1 MKKYLVQCRSGFPA
15 ALIKAMI
22 VMKLILILVCLN
34 VCQVMA
40 KARAQEKISLNLQ
53 QVEINKVF
61 NTIERQGSY
70 RFLFNS
76 ELKGLHQRVS
86 INVDKAAI
94 ADVLNLVLA
103 GTDLTYKI
111 LEENLI
117 VIRQNSL
124 ELQDIRITG
133 KVTNDL
139 NEPLPGVSIT
149 VKGSSKGTTSDNAG
163 NFELTVP
170 ENATLVV
177 SYIGFTTQEVAVNNQ
192 SVVNIKLVPSTKQ
205 LDQVVVVGYGTQ
217 RKIDVTGAVG
227 QIKGEEISKQPAS
240 NPISSL
246 QGKIAGVQI
255 TNDGAPGSSPEIRIR
270 GIGTLYGDQNPLYV
284 VDGVW
289 YDDISF
295 LNPGDIE
302 NLSILK
308 DASSE
313 SIYGI
318 RAANGV
324 VLITTK
330 KGKSGKATVNYNG
343 YVGWQ
348 SVTNQIDMANGS
360 EYAQAIN
367 ELRGNT
373 NLDPNQFGTGTDWYH
388 QILRNAFVT
397 NHQVSVSGGSERSTY
412 NFSLGYFNQDGI
424 VENNN
429 YKRYTVRLQ
438 NDFVVF
444 KPLKIGYN
452 VTGMASNS
460 TDIPVDIF
468 HQLFAA
474 APIVP
479 VYYQDGSYG
488 DPSDFDL
495 GDGANFNPQV
505 TLDYYNQ
512 KSKNYRATGNVFA
525 DLKFAKHFTFH
536 TSLGGDF
543 GQAEYR
549 NYVPEYA
556 ATLKQRNTL
565 SSLTVGRTETRN
577 WIFENTLS
585 YDNRFDDHSV
595 RVLVGQSAQ
604 QNKFYSLT
612 GNAKGVPYSTEDD
625 LYLSLGNTGSSTVTD
640 AGDKEH
646 FTSYF
651 ARVNYSFKSRY
662 MLNASI
668 RADGASKFSG
678 DKRWGYFP
686 SVGAGWLVTDEP
698 FFADQNIFSNLKVR
712 GSWGVVGNAKVPS
725 NLPYVLVDHWPG
737 YSVQFGNTIAT
748 GANIDQQVPPV
759 TYWEKAQGYDIG
771 VEGAFKK
778 DKLNFEFDYYNR
790 KTIDAIFAIPILGS
804 LGTSSGTIVG
814 NQASILNKGWEFT
827 LTWKDNI
834 GKNLTY
840 RISANLGI
848 NDNKVTKTQTGENPV
863 YGGGGAATGGQ
874 LATRTVVGQPIG
886 EFYGLQVAGVFQN
899 DAEVAGSPQAAS
911 AKPGDFKFV
920 DQNKDGIIDGKDRIV
935 LGNPNAKYLYGFN
948 TTWNYKQWDFTLD
961 IQGVAGVKIYNAN
974 LGIRYGTENFSKDF
988 YDNRWHGQGTSN
1000 TYPSVNIGGGDN
1012 YKPNSFFV
1020 EDGSYLRIR
1029 NIQLGY
1035 TFGNAVLQR
1044 LFMKQLRVY
1053 VNAQNALNFF
1063 SYKGFSPEIGGSA
1076 LDRGIDTN
1084 VYPLYATYNFGVNV
1098 SF

>member
-1 MKKYLVQCRSGFPA
+1 MKKYLVQNRGGFRA
-15 ALIKAMI
+15 ALIKALL
-22 VMKLILILVCLN
+22 VMKLIVLLLLLN

-53 QVEINKVF
+53 QVEIGKVF
-61 NTIERQGSY
+61 NTIERQGFY

-76 ELKGLHQRVS
+76 ELQGLHRKVN
-86 INVDKAAI
+86 INVDKAGI
-94 ADVLNLVLA
+94 AEVLSMVLS
-103 GTDLTYKI
+103 GTDLTYKM
-111 LEENLI
+111 LDDNLI
-117 VIRQNSL
+117 VVRLNSL
-124 ELQDIRITG
+124 EMQDIRITG
-133 KVTNDL
+133 KVTNESG
-139 NEPLPGVSIT
+139 EPLVGVSIT
-149 VKGSSKGTTSDNAG
+149 VKGSSTGTITDNLG

-170 ENATLVV
+170 ENAVLEI
-177 SYIGFTTQEVAVNNQ
+177 SYVGFISQEIPVNNQ
-192 SVVNIKLVPSTKQ
+192 SVINISLIASAKQ
-205 LDQVVVVGYGTQ
+205 LDQVIIVGYGTQ
-217 RKIDVTGAVG
+217 RKIDVTGSVS
-227 QIKGEEISKQPAS
+227 QIKGDEISKQPAA

-255 TNDGAPGSSPEIRIR
+255 TNSGAPGSSPEIRIR
-270 GIGTLYGDQNPLYV
+270 GIGTLYGDQSPLYV

-295 LNPGDIE
+295 LNPADID

-324 VLITTK
+324 VLISTR
-330 KGKSGKATVNYNG
+330 KGKAGQTTVNYNG
-343 YVGWQ
+343 YVGMQ
-348 SVTNQIDMANGS
+348 SVTNQIKMADGS
-360 EYAQAIN
+360 EYATAIN

-373 NLDPNQFGTGTDWYH
+373 NLDPAQFGKGTDWYH

-397 NHQVSVSGGSERSTY
+397 NHQVSVSGGSEKSTY
-412 NFSLGYFNQDGI
+412 NFSLGYYDQDGI
-424 VENNN
+424 VEKNN
-429 YKRYTVRLQ
+429 YKRYTARLQ

-444 KPLKIGYN
+444 KPLKIGYSITA
-452 VTGMASNS
+452 VASNS
-460 TDIPVDIF
+460 IDIPGSIF
-468 HQLFAA
+468 HELFSA

-479 VYYQDGSYG
+479 VYYQDGTYG

-505 TLDYYNQ
+505 SLDVFNQ
-512 KSKNYRATGNVFA
+512 KSRNFRGTGNVFG

-549 NYVPEYA
+549 YYLPEYT

-565 SSLTVGRTETRN
+565 SNLTIGRTETRN
-577 WIFENTLS
+577 WILENTLT
-585 YDNRFDDHSV
+585 YENRFNDHRI
-595 RVLVGQSAQ
+595 RVLLGQSAQ
-604 QNKFYSLT
+604 QAKFYEIT
-612 GNAKGVPYSTEDD
+612 ANAKGVPYSTEDD
-625 LYLSLGNTGSSTVTD
+625 LYLRLGNSGSNTVSD
-640 AGDKEH
+640 GGDKER
-646 FTSYF
+646 FGSYF
-651 ARVNYSFKSRY
+651 GRVNYSFMNRY
-662 MLNASI
+662 MLNFSL

-686 SVGAGWLVTDEP
+686 SIGAGWMLTDEP
-698 FFADQNIFSNLKVR
+698 FLQDQKIFTNLKLR

-725 NLPYVLVDHWPG
+725 NLPFVLVDNWPG
-737 YSVQFGNTIAT
+737 YSVQFGNTIVT
-748 GANIDQQVPPV
+748 GANIDQQVPPI
-759 TYWEKAQGYDIG
+759 TFWEKAQGTDIG
-771 VEGAFKK
+771 IEGAMAK
-778 DKLNFEFDYYNR
+778 DRLNFEFDYYSK

-814 NQASILNKGWEFT
+814 NQANILNKGWEFS

-834 GKNLTY
+834 NKNLSY
-840 RISANLGI
+840 RISGNLGI
-848 NDNKVTKTQTGENPV
+848 NDNEVTKTQTGKNPV

-874 LATRTVVGQPIG
+874 LATRTVVGEPIG
-886 EFYGLQVAGVFQN
+886 EFYGLQVGSVFQN
-899 DAEVAGSPQAAS
+899 DAEVAASPQAAS
-911 AKPGDFKFV
+911 AKPGDFRFV
-920 DQNKDGIIDGKDRIV
+920 DQNKDGVIDGKDRIV
-935 LGNPNAKYLYGFN
+935 LGNPNAKYIYGLN
-948 TTWNYKQWDFTLD
+948 TTWNYKQFDLTVDF
-961 IQGVAGVKIYNAN
+961 QGVAGVHIYNAN

-988 YDNRWHGQGTSN
+988 YDNRWHGQGTS
-1000 TYPSVNIGGGDN
+1000 TIYPSVNIGGGDN

-1020 EDGSYLRIR
+1020 EDGSYLRVR

-1035 TFGNAVLQR
+1035 TFGTPVLNS

-1063 SYKGFSPEIGGSA
+1063 KYKGFSPEIGGSA

-1098 SF
+1098 TF